1 VACVLG
7 VALDVYHPNW
17 LNFVQWKLILVNG
30 VQGDVHAVACA
41 LVEAFLPYPCE
52 VGCVQGMA
60 SLHDQVGSEVCV

>member
-30 VQGDVHAVACA
+30 IQGDVHAVACA
-41 LVEAFLPYPCE
+41 PVEAFL
-52 VGCVQGMA
+52 
-60 SLHDQVGSEVCV
+60 H